1 MPSSTKSSII
11 IYLVLLAL
19 HIALVWWTPFFPTQ
33 DGPSHLYNLVI
44 LYDLL
49 NGGREWG
56 AYFDADLRFV
66 PNLGFHIVAYPLI
79 SFLPP
84 LVVEKLFVSIY
95 IIMMGIAVPIFLRSF
110 DRPIFPISFMT
121 FPVVF
126 NFTLFMGFYS
136 YVIAVPLF
144 LIAFAIAW
152 KERHGRWLFRLLFLN
167 LAGVVIFCF
176 HLIPF
181 VFFLIALAVAATVEK
196 YDWRG
201 KLAAL
206 LRLMVT
212 VSPLLAL
219 FLNYQIGNS
228 HGGHFDLSYLMSFQR
243 FVDLTEHLF
252 FFSTTTFTK
261 AQATAAA
268 LSLFLFLFFLAVFFL
283 DSLKSSRYAGSDA
296 NPLTASEKTLLLLAM
311 AFVAIYYVAP
321 FRLGEGSYF
330 NQRFPW
336 VILLIL
342 LPLLRIPGKS
352 DQSRFASF
360 IILCS
365 IIPVFYFNI
374 LALRHESDRV
384 KEFLG
389 GLDVDLP
396 TGAFIM
402 GYKTKFPEWSDI
414 DVLMHTASYYGLYK
428 RCVDIGNY
436 EAGLPYFPVRFKSTL
451 PPFPSQDTIAYEPAK
466 INWSLYPC
474 IGYLFAWDMKQGE
487 RESLEKEFNI
497 IKDTGRL
504 TVWER
509 KPPYRIKDIH
519 HGDAETRRNHIIL
532 TGYLPILRAS
542 IEQSERVVK

>member
-95 IIMMGIAVPIFLRSF
+95 IIMMGIAVPVFLRSF
-110 DRPIFPISFMT
+110 DRPVFPFAYMVFPI
-121 FPVVF
+121 VF

-144 LIAFAIAW
+144 LIAFAEAW
-152 KERHGRWLFRLLFLN
+152 KGRHGRWLFRLIFLN
-167 LAGVVIFCF
+167 LAGVVIFFF

-196 YDWRG
+196 DDWMG

-206 LRLMVT
+206 LRLTVT

-219 FLNYQIGNS
+219 FLNYQTGNS
-228 HGGHFDLSYLMSFQR
+228 HGGHFDLSYLASFQR

-268 LSLFLFLFFLAVFFL
+268 LSLFFFLFFLAVFFL
-283 DSLKSSRYAGSDA
+283 DTFKALRYGGSNA

-311 AFVAIYYVAP
+311 ALVIIYYVAP
-321 FRLGEGSYF
+321 FRVNEGSYF

-336 VILLIL
+336 VIFLIL
-342 LPLLRIPGKS
+342 LPLLRIPKETIS
-352 DQSRFASF
+352 DRFASVIMVCTVINVF
-360 IILCS
+360 I
-365 IIPVFYFNI
+365 FN
-374 LALRHESDRV
+374 ACAVRQQSASVE
-384 KEFLG
+384 EFVSG
-389 GLDVDLP
+389 KDVTITP
-396 TGAFIM
+396 GAIAM
-402 GYKTKFPEWSDI
+402 GYKSKFPQWSDI
-414 DVLMHTASYYGLYK
+414 DVLMHAASYYGIEK
-428 RCVDIGNY
+428 RCVEVGDY
-436 EAGLPYFPVRFKSTL
+436 EAGLPYFPVRFRDTL
-451 PPFPSQDTIAYEPAK
+451 PPRPSQDTIAYDPAK
-466 INWSLYPC
+466 INWPLYPS
-474 IGYLFAWDMKQGE
+474 IRYLFAWDLEPGE
-487 RESLEKEFNI
+487 RDILAKEFRVIRENR
-497 IKDTGRL
+497 RL
-504 TVWER
+504 SIWER
-509 KPPYRIKDIH
+509 KP
-519 HGDAETRRNHIIL
+519 HGAEVPN
-532 TGYLPILRAS
+532 
-542 IEQSERVVK
+542 